1 MGIPSKEENDLK
13 PFGLAKWLSPRGIV
27 PSGSALV
34 PWGEKKPKPSLV
46 HDSGVAGK
54 YCMQLLNGII
64 MQSALSESHGSFPG
78 VGHSFNTEI
87 LYLDDFLCYCGI
99 LKIM

>member
-34 PWGEKKPKPSLV
+34 PWGEKSQNPHL
-46 HDSGVAGK
+46 
-54 YCMQLLNGII
+54 CMTQVWQENT
-64 MQSALSESHGSFPG
+64 ACSF
-78 VGHSFNTEI
+78 
-87 LYLDDFLCYCGI
+87 
-99 LKIM
+99 

>member
-1 MGIPSKEENDLK
+1 MGIPSEEENDPEAFWTGK
-13 PFGLAKWLSPRGIV
+13 MAQPQGH
-27 PSGSALV
+27 SALRFCSC
-34 PWGEKKPKPSLV
+34 PLGEKKPKPSLV

-54 YCMQLLNGII
+54 YWVQLLNGII